1 MQINEKIMEKRN
13 LSEAEKYTEVI
24 QWLEKDIYLSS
35 KQTLSSRKKIRYL
48 KKNSRKS
55 KDRKALRS
63 SVDLKRLQ
71 GFF

>member
-13 LSEAEKYTEVI
+13 LSEAEKYTEVF

-48 KKNSRKS
+48 KKTAGNQKTG
-55 KDRKALRS
+55 KH
-63 SVDLKRLQ
+63 
-71 GFF
+71 

>member
-35 KQTLSSRKKIRYL
+35 KQTFSSRKKIRYL
-48 KKNSRKS
+48 KKRAGNQKTG
-55 KDRKALRS
+55 KH
-63 SVDLKRLQ
+63 
-71 GFF
+71 

>member
-48 KKNSRKS
+48 KKTAGNQKTG
-55 KDRKALRS
+55 KH
-63 SVDLKRLQ
+63 
-71 GFF
+71 